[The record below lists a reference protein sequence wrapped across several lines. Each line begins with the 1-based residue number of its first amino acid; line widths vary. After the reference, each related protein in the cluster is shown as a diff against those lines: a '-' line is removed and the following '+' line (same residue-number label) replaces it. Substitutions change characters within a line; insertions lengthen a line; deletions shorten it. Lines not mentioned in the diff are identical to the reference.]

1 MSPPW
6 GAGLQ
11 GVFSATQRG
20 ERGSTVC
27 QWGWGRGEAGQGEGL
42 LLLMEGLGLCS
53 EELQSPT
60 ETPTGSLA
68 HSLTLEE

>member
-1 MSPPW
+1 MRLRW
-6 GAGLQ
+6 WR
-11 GVFSATQRG
+11 RG
-20 ERGSTVC
+20 RGSTVC
-27 QWGWGRGEAGQGEGL
+27 LQWGWGREEAGQGEGL

>member
-1 MSPPW
+1 MLRLRWWRNYP
-6 GAGLQ
+6 
-11 GVFSATQRG
+11 QRRG
-20 ERGSTVC
+20 RGSTVC
-27 QWGWGRGEAGQGEGL
+27 LQWGWGREKAGQGEGL
-42 LLLMEGLGLCS
+42 LLLKEGLGLCS